1 MPFRIAVA
9 PSAGAFVPAAVGEGD
24 RVAAGAALGQV
35 RGRRE
40 QHDIRLDSDAV
51 LIEWLAL
58 DGDPVTVGQPL
69 ARLA

>member
-1 MPFRIAVA
+1 
-9 PSAGAFVPAAVGEGD
+9 
-24 RVAAGAALGQV
+24 VAAGAALGQV

-58 DGDPVTVGQPL
+58 DGDPVTVGQTL